1 MSVLK
6 SVSDTILRVF
16 VPKVEA
22 SAHCVFC
29 SFACVDGHYLR
40 TCRNQCEDTIE
51 VVDLG
56 ACVPP
61 K

>member
-6 SVSDTILRVF
+6 SVSDRVLAVF
-16 VPKVEA
+16 VPKSEA

-29 SFACVDGHYLR
+29 SFACVDGRYLR
-40 TCRNQCEDTIE
+40 TCRDQCADTIE
-51 VVDLG
+51 ITDLG
-56 ACVPP
+56 SCEPP